1 MQDLSKKCVDSL
13 LNSGVD
19 KAQAHI
25 VTSEKYELNVAA
37 GEITLLRTTFDTKI
51 DIKAI
56 KNGKK
61 GTISIN
67 KTDDASI
74 NEAVK
79 SVNELLDTAEAD
91 EANDISCRQGV
102 KEFLTG
108 DSKPD
113 LDKMYNRLK
122 DYTAAVKEKYPKII
136 LEEAYLDFTL
146 TKEEFVNTNDVNFK
160 ASKGIYSFMT
170 DFTAKDNEKSS
181 SFNGTYFSSK
191 NIDKELIDCGTID
204 TLLRQSTEQINTK
217 TMNGKFDGDII
228 ITPDCLGDMISFY
241 GDVFLSD
248 MALISGSSILK
259 DKLNEKVASEKLTIH
274 SRPVSDEIADGYF
287 ITQDGFEAKNS
298 SIIDKGILKTFMLSL
313 YGANKT
319 NKERALND
327 GGAYIVEP
335 GTKSFD
341 EIVKSIHKG
350 LLLCRFS
357 GGKPAANGDFSGVA
371 KNSYYIEDGEIK
383 YPVSETMITANL
395 YKMFNDIKDISK
407 ETIDFGNSILPWIC
421 ISNIKVSGR

>member
-56 KNGKK
+56 KNSKK
-61 GTISIN
+61 GAISIN

-79 SVNELLDTAEAD
+79 SVNELLDTAGAD
-91 EANDISCRQGV
+91 EANDISCKQKA
-102 KEFLTG
+102 KEFLIG

-113 LDKMYNRLK
+113 LDKMYKRLK
-122 DYTAAVKEKYPKII
+122 NYTAAVKEKYPKII

-146 TKEEFVNTNDVNFK
+146 TKEAFVNSNDVNFK
-160 ASKGIYSFMT
+160 SSKGIYSFMT

-181 SFNGTYFSSK
+181 SLNGTYFSSK

-204 TLLRQSTEQINTK
+204 TLLKQSTEQINTK

-274 SRPVSDEIADGYF
+274 SRPVSGEIADGYF

-298 SIIDKGILKTFMLSL
+298 TIIDKGVLKAFMLSL

-319 NKERALND
+319 NKERAVND

-395 YKMFNDIKDISK
+395 YKMFNDIKDISE
-407 ETIDFGNSILPWIC
+407 ETINFGNSILPWIC
-421 ISNIKVSGR
+421 ISGVTVSGR